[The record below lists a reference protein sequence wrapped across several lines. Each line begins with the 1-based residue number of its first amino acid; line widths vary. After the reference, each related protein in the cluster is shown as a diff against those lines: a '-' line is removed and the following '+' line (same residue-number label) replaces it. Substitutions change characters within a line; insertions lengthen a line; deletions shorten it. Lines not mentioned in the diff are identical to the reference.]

1 MTNCDGEVR
10 LRGGA
15 IENEGRVEMCAN
27 GIWGTICDDIWN
39 SATAAVVCRQLGY
52 PPEGAIKFLAWTIV
66 HVYSLLLLLTYFEYI
81 HTILFA

>member
-52 PPEGAIKFLAWTIV
+52 PPEGAIFKVFGFDYSTRIFASIHTQF
-66 HVYSLLLLLTYFEYI
+66 YSLLLLF
-81 HTILFA
+81 